1 MADGATDPSRVE
13 RASAAQRR
21 AADPHASVWTSA
33 NAGSGKT
40 RVLTDRVARLLLA
53 GARPERILCLT
64 YTRAA
69 AAEMADRLSRTL
81 GAWALADAATLR
93 REMRALAGPEA
104 ALDDATLARART
116 LFAQALETPG
126 GLKLQTIHAFCDGV
140 LRRFPLEA
148 GVSPAFTVL
157 DDAARDAAASRAR
170 DRAATEDP
178 GAFDAAAAHVGD
190 ESLESL
196 CAEILH
202 GRDLWAGRPTP
213 ARLAAAFGLGEAAL
227 ADDPLGA
234 LWDGFARA
242 DLRRAAVAL
251 AASSRND
258 GWIGAPLAEALAA
271 AGPEESGAALARAL
285 RTDGGAGALRNFDKV
300 PTAALVKREPWIR
313 PLLARLADH
322 ADPLLRRA
330 EAIAAAN
337 HAIALSRFAAAFLD
351 AFALEKRAL
360 GALDFDDLV
369 ERAAA
374 LLTDPVAGA
383 WARYRLDGGVD
394 HILVDEAQDTAPRQ
408 WDVICAL
415 AEAFFEEQPPE
426 DADGRGPGAAAGPT
440 PRSLFVVG
448 DEKQSIYSFQGADVA
463 LFGAKRE
470 EIDARLREGGRA
482 LVRTPLE
489 WSFRSAPA
497 ILKAVDLTFGIAR
510 EGMTS
515 TDDDILHAAVRPLV
529 GRVDLWPLVPKPDDA
544 PETPWD
550 EPLDAP
556 APGNPRLLL
565 ARALAAEIRRWLDEG
580 ETLPGGDRA
589 VRPGD
594 VMVLVRR
601 RDILAAELVRRLKTL
616 GVPVA
621 GADRLALG
629 EALAAKD
636 LLALARFAL
645 TPDDD
650 LTLATVL
657 RSPLFGMAAEALERL
672 ALGRTN
678 AGRPGSLWAALRAAP
693 EHAATTAALIAAMGR
708 ADYARPFEFFD
719 AALGAD
725 AAGRRRMAARLG
737 PEAEDA
743 IDELLARA
751 LAYEIEAVPTL
762 EGFVDWLGRSAVTVK
777 REMDK
782 GDPDGPGAVRVMTV
796 HAAKGLEA
804 PVVILPDCG
813 PRAAPRGKAVAR
825 VAEPGANDRSRLP
838 AWRLPGARAAALE
851 EAKAA
856 AALAERDEARR
867 LLYVAMTRAER
878 WLIVCGAGEEK
889 PPKGEIPRESWRSLV
904 AKGLESGGTALPA
917 AAPPPL
923 RELIGDEILRMQDAG
938 AQAPAPLRPGP
949 GPALSRPPWI
959 AAPPPPAPRAPT
971 RFRASDLGG
980 GGAKPAPDLAPL
992 EAPAGPVETPPARD
1006 AAAALAWGV
1015 AVHALLELLPDA
1027 PPEERGALAEAILR
1041 RAAPAADA
1049 SARAAMRAE
1058 AEAVMALPELA
1069 GAFAPEA
1076 TAEATLSVAL
1086 PGLGVVSG
1094 RIDRLAVDAETALA
1108 VDFKTDAAPPPGAA
1122 PEPYLRQLAAYRAG
1136 LRLIYPDRVARA
1148 ALVWTRIGRVDALDD
1163 AALDAALARAQ
1174 SEAAG

>member
-1 MADGATDPSRVE
+1 MADGATDRSRVE

-21 AADPHASVWTSA
+21 AADPRASVWTSA

-81 GAWALADAATLR
+81 GAWALADAESLR
-93 REMRALAGPEA
+93 REMRGLAGPEA

-126 GLKLQTIHAFCDGV
+126 GLKLQTIHAFCDSV

-148 GVSPAFTVL
+148 GVSPEFTVL
-157 DDAARDAAASRAR
+157 DDAARDAAAARAR
-170 DRAATEDP
+170 DRAAVGEPD
-178 GAFDAAAAHVGD
+178 AFDAAAAHVGD

-202 GRDLWAGRPTP
+202 GRALWAARPTP
-213 ARLAAAFGLGEAAL
+213 ARLAAAFGLGETELADEPLRSALDGFDRAQVSRLRDALLGSGPKDAAL
-227 ADDPLGA
+227 GE
-234 LWDGFARA
+234 R
-242 DLRRAAVAL
+242 VA
-251 AASSRND
+251 
-258 GWIGAPLAEALAA
+258 EMLAA
-271 AGPEESGAALARAL
+271 ADMLASVEHFRLVA
-285 RTDGGAGALRNFDKV
+285 RTDKGEPRKLAAHPAKPVDARD
-300 PTAALVKREPWIR
+300 PTLR
-313 PLLARLADH
+313 PLLLEMQEAFEVA
-322 ADPLLRRA
+322 AQRA

-337 HAIALSRFAAAFLD
+337 HAIALSRFAGAFLD

-408 WDVICAL
+408 WDVIGAL
-415 AEAFFEEQPPE
+415 AEAFFDEQPPE
-426 DADGRGPGAAAGPT
+426 DAAGQGPGAAAGPP

-470 EIDARLREGGRA
+470 EIDARLREGGRE

-497 ILKAVDLTFGIAR
+497 ILKAVDMTFGLAR

-515 TDDDILHAAVRPLV
+515 TDDDILHAAVKPLI
-529 GRVDLWPLVPKPDDA
+529 GRVDLWPLVPKPGDA

-580 ETLPGGDRA
+580 EKLPGGDRA

-657 RSPLFGMAAEALERL
+657 RSPLFGMEPHALERL
-672 ALGRTN
+672 ALGRPN

-693 EHAATTAALIAAMGR
+693 EHAATTAALLEAMGR

-725 AAGRRRMAARLG
+725 AGGRRRMAARLG

-751 LAYEIEAVPTL
+751 LAYETEAVPTL

-825 VAEPGANDRSRLP
+825 VAAPGANAPSPLP
-838 AWRLPGARAAALE
+838 AWRLPGVRAEALD

-878 WLIVCGAGEEK
+878 WLIVCGAGEDK

-904 AKGLESGGTALPA
+904 AAGLESGGTALPA
-917 AAPPPL
+917 PAPPPL
-923 RELIGDEILRMQDAG
+923 RDLIGDAILRMQDPG
-938 AQAPAPLRPGP
+938 AQAPAPQSPGRAVEVP
-949 GPALSRPPWI
+949 QPAWI
-959 AAPPPPAPRAPT
+959 ATPPPPAPPAPT

-980 GGAKPAPDLAPL
+980 GGLRPAPDLAPL
-992 EAPAGPVETPPARD
+992 EGAAGPAETQPPRN

-1027 PPEERGALAEAILR
+1027 PPGERAALAEAILR
-1041 RAAPAADA
+1041 RSAPAADA
-1049 SARAAMRAE
+1049 AAHAAMLAE
-1058 AEAVMALPELA
+1058 AEAVMALPDLA
-1069 GAFAPEA
+1069 AAFAPEA
-1076 TAEATLSVAL
+1076 AAEATLSVAL

-1094 RIDRLAVDAETALA
+1094 RIDRLGVDAGTALA
-1108 VDFKTDAAPPPGAA
+1108 VDFKTDAAPPPPGAA

-1136 LRLIYPDRVARA
+1136 LRLLYPDRVARA
-1148 ALVWTRIGRVDALDD
+1148 ALVWTRIGRVDLLDD
-1163 AALDAALARAQ
+1163 AALDTALGRAQ
-1174 SEAAG
+1174 AEAAG